1 MKSSNG
7 NVSNNAAVELRD
19 AVRIAL
25 ASGAGA
31 LAAFSASPAVSADAA
46 TATTAENQNLEEVIV
61 TGTRIRRL
69 DTETASPVVTITE
82 KEIQQSGAVNIG
94 DLVARLPA
102 VAGAAVNPQTNNGGG
117 FGETNIELRG
127 LDARR
132 TLILVDGRRLGLVGN
147 SDATDVSQIPV
158 AMIARVEVLKEGA
171 GAIYGSD
178 AIGGVVNFITRKDV
192 QGLEVQANYG
202 QTTESDGKVKT
213 FTATFGT
220 STDNMNFIV
229 GGSYSKQD
237 EVFAGARDFS
247 KFALYFYGG
256 STGISKGGSSR
267 IPTGRIF
274 VNPANILDTSTGK
287 VCDPAKQGLTR
298 ISTASGATND
308 AANYRCYNS
317 HGDAFNYQPFNLLM
331 TPLERG
337 ALFSK
342 VNFQVNDYV
351 DTYLNVLYNRTHSGF
366 HIAPL
371 PFDSVVD
378 NIVLSA
384 QSIYNPFGVDL
395 GGLTTGNPDFTL
407 RTIAFGDR
415 KSDTVSDSKILNGG
429 AKGKI
434 GESGWN
440 WDLNLSYSRL
450 DQHASV
456 TGYYLHPGLQAA
468 VGPSFLDPANGNAPT
483 CGTPAA
489 PISGCIPV
497 NLFNPYSDTQTAA
510 IQSVSTNYNT
520 FLTSTYKAAGIDFN
534 GKILTMPA
542 GDLQAAVGYVH
553 DDRYATFRADSIA
566 IATPPLYLTCQLSNE
581 TCTGNTTGS
590 YFSNQMYLELYVP
603 LLKDLPAVHSL
614 SFDYGVRYS
623 NYQIFGSTT
632 RSDFKLEYRP
642 IRDLLVRGTYSQIFR
657 VPTINDIAASPTNTS
672 VTFNDPCTGLT
683 SAQLSGPNGA
693 NYAKACQGVI
703 PDTAFE
709 QPNGQIT
716 GLITP
721 NPKLTPETGHVYT
734 YGVVWEPSQV
744 QGLSL
749 DIDFWNYEID
759 GLITQVDPNFSA
771 NQCLATG
778 ETKFCDL
785 NHRYTSGAN
794 TGLIL
799 VFEQPTLNLGTLK
812 TNGIDYGAGYN
823 LKDTRAGGFN
833 FRLDA
838 TYVSKYENAPG
849 GVAAPI
855 DALGTYSTQYGNI
868 AQWRALANIGW
879 SMKQFDAL
887 LSARYIDSI
896 EVRHP
901 SVCGCDPTGALYA
914 PGTEPSLKIPSY
926 TYYDLSFGVNLP
938 YKTRFQAGLKNF
950 TNKQAPIL
958 FQNNV
963 TNANTDVN
971 TYDTLGRQWWA
982 SVSAKF

>member
-7 NVSNNAAVELRD
+7 NVSNKVAELRD
-19 AVRIAL
+19 AVRFAL
-25 ASGAGA
+25 ASSAGA
-31 LAAFSASPAVSADAA
+31 IAALNSSPAVSADTP
-46 TATTAENQNLEEVIV
+46 TATTANENQSLEEVIV
-61 TGTRIRRL
+61 TGTRIRRV
-69 DTETASPVVTITE
+69 DTETASPVVTISE
-82 KEIQQSGAVNIG
+82 KEIQQSGAVNIQ
-94 DLVARLPA
+94 DLIARLPA
-102 VAGAAVNPQTNNGGG
+102 VSGAAINPQTNNGGG
-117 FGETNIELRG
+117 FGEANIELRG

-158 AMIARVEVLKEGA
+158 SMIERVEVLKEGA

-178 AIGGVVNFITRKDV
+178 AIGGVVNFITRKNV
-192 QGLEVQANYG
+192 QGFELSAQYG
-202 QTTESDGKVKT
+202 QTAKSDGKNKT
-213 FTATFGT
+213 VTGTFGT
-220 STDNMNFIV
+220 STDNMSIIV

-247 KFALYFYGG
+247 KYALYFYGG
-256 STGISKGGSSR
+256 STGVTKGGSSR
-267 IPTGRIF
+267 VPTGRIF
-274 VNPANILDTSTGK
+274 TNPTGITDPSTG
-287 VCDPAKQGLTR
+287 DPCTSLTR
-298 ISTASGATND
+298 ISTASGATAD

-317 HGDAFNYQPFNLLM
+317 HGDAFNYQPYNLLM

-342 VNFQVNDYV
+342 VNYKINDHVEAYF
-351 DTYLNVLYNRTHSGF
+351 NVLYNRTHSGF

-371 PFDSVVD
+371 PFDSQAD
-378 NIVLSA
+378 DIVLSA

-395 GGLTTGNPDFTL
+395 GGISGANPDFTL
-407 RTIAFGDR
+407 RTTAFGDR

-429 AKGKI
+429 AKGEI
-434 GESGWN
+434 GTTGWN

-468 VGPSFLDPANGNAPT
+468 VGPSFFDPTNGGAPT
-483 CGTPAA
+483 CGTPTA

-497 NLFNPYSDTQTAA
+497 NLFNPYSAAQIAA
-510 IQSVSTNYNT
+510 IQSVSANYNT
-520 FLTSTYKAAGIDFN
+520 FLTSTYKAASLDFN
-534 GKILTMPA
+534 GKVLSLPA

-553 DDRYATFRADSIA
+553 DDRYQTFRADSIV
-566 IATPPLYLTCQLSNE
+566 IATPPLYLQCQLSNE
-581 TCTGNTTGS
+581 TCTGNTTGG
-590 YFSNQMYLELYVP
+590 YFSNQFYLELYVP

-614 SFDYGVRYS
+614 SFDYGLRYS

-632 RSDFKLEYRP
+632 RSDFKLEWRP

-657 VPTINDIAASPTNTS
+657 VPTINDIAAAPTNS
-672 VTFNDPCTGLT
+672 SITFNDPCSNLT
-683 SAQLSGPNGA
+683 TAQLTGPNGA
-693 NYAKACQGVI
+693 NYAKTCQGVA
-703 PDTAFE
+703 PDTGFS

-721 NPKLTPETGHVYT
+721 NANLSPETGHVYT
-734 YGVVWEPSQV
+734 YGLIWEPSQL
-744 QGLSL
+744 QGLSF

-759 GLITQVDPNFSA
+759 GLITQVDPNFSV

-778 ETKFCDL
+778 EDKFCAL
-785 NHRYTSGAN
+785 NHRYTSGPSS
-794 TGLIL
+794 GQIL

-812 TNGIDYGAGYN
+812 TNGIDYGIGYN
-823 LKDTRAGGFN
+823 LKDTAAGSWN

-838 TYVSKYENAPG
+838 TYISKYENAPG

-868 AQWRALANIGW
+868 AQWRGLGSIGW

-887 LSARYIDSI
+887 LTMRYIDSI

-901 SVCGCDPTGALYA
+901 TVTGLDPNGVPYA
-914 PGTEPSLKIPSY
+914 PGTEPPLQIPSF
-926 TYYDLSFGVNLP
+926 TYFDFSVGINLP
-938 YKTRFQAGLKNF
+938 YNTRFQAGVKNL
-950 TNKQAPIL
+950 TDKQAPVL
-958 FQNNV
+958 YQNNV

-971 TYDTLGRQWWA
+971 TYDTLGRQWFVG
-982 SVSAKF
+982 VSAKF